1 MIKKYLL
8 PLLAALSLLAGCND
22 QDTAEK
28 KAAAVLEKPGS
39 QFIGTW
45 ANVKYP
51 SNKWEISRTEGSA
64 NGFIINEQKPNS
76 SNGALQSKKFPATYV
91 DGALTREM
99 GIKVVFDKDS
109 GHLIAGN
116 GVQYQRAEGAAK

>member
-1 MIKKYLL
+1 MKKYLL
-8 PLLAALSLLAGCND
+8 PLLAALALLAGCND

-28 KAAAVLEKPGS
+28 KAAAVPEKPGS

-51 SNKWEISRTEGSA
+51 SNKWEISRTEDSA
-64 NGFIINEQKPNS
+64 NGFIIKEQKPNS
-76 SNGALQSKKFPATYV
+76 SNGTMQSKKFPATFV

-109 GHLIAGN
+109 GNLIAGN
-116 GVQYQRAEGAAK
+116 GVEYQRTEGAAN

>member
-1 MIKKYLL
+1 MKTYLL
-8 PLLAALSLLAGCND
+8 PLLAALALLAGCND
-22 QDTAEK
+22 QTQPK
-28 KAAAVLEKPGS
+28 KAAVVPEKPGS

-51 SNKWEISRTEGSA
+51 SNKWEISRTEESA
-64 NGFIINEQKPNS
+64 NGFIIKEQKPNS
-76 SNGALQSKKFPATYV
+76 SNGTMQSKKFPATFV

-116 GVQYQRAEGAAK
+116 GVEYQRTEGAAN

>member
-1 MIKKYLL
+1 MKKYLL
-8 PLLAALSLLAGCND
+8 PLLAALALLAGCND

-28 KAAAVLEKPGS
+28 KAAAVAAKPGS

-51 SNKWEISRTEGSA
+51 SNKWEISRTEDSA
-64 NGFIINEQKPNS
+64 NGFIIKEQKPNS
-76 SNGALQSKKFPATYV
+76 SNGALQSTKFPVTFI

-116 GVQYQRAEGAAK
+116 GVEYQRTEGVVN